1 MGREGVLDPSSRQD
15 GASPSWQTRGLCAG
29 QPDRWFFPTGSGQAT
44 NHAYAK
50 GRRVCAR
57 CPVRDLCLADA
68 MRMERGLSLQFR
80 HGMWGGMT
88 PEERVELMRRTA

>member
-1 MGREGVLDPSSRQD
+1 MTEALTEPC
-15 GASPSWQTRGLCAG
+15 SWQTHGACIG
-29 QPDRWFFPTGSGQAT
+29 QPERWFFPDGGGPNA

-68 MRMERGLSLQFR
+68 MRAEGWQEVQWRFGL
-80 HGMWGGMT
+80 WGGKT
-88 PEERVELMRRTA
+88 PAERVELMRRAA